1 MGKKS
6 GGREGNKVY
15 IGELLRPGTYF
26 EGKNG
31 HFYPQRHQAERLSN
45 QLPTTWRAAL
55 ESLAL

>member
-1 MGKKS
+1 M
-6 GGREGNKVY
+6 Y

-31 HFYPQRHQAERLSN
+31 NFYPQRHQAERLSS